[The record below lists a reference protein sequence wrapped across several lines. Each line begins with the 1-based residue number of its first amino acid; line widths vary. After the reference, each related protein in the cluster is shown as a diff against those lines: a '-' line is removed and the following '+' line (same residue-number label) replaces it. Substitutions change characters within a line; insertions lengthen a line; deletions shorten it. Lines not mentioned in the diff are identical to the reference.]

1 MLTQLYISDYAI
13 IDRMELEFG
22 PGMTALTGET
32 GAGKSILIGALG
44 LVLGDRADSTSLREG
59 AERAEIVAGF
69 DIEEMPQVAQW
80 LQARDLDAQ
89 GECGLRRILTKDGP
103 SRAYINGRPVPV
115 QLLKELGEQLVDIYG
130 QRDHQS
136 LLRPEIQRRLLDEY
150 GRHGKLLDQ
159 LGQLAREWHAA
170 DHTLTELRTAQQN
183 RDEKLEVLS
192 FQAQELADLALQ
204 PGEVEQLSE
213 EHGRLANADNLVEG
227 GQGALERLYD
237 REEASAYSLISSTLA
252 ELEKLSHKD
261 QSLNNVVQML
271 RAGLI
276 QIQECVDELRHY
288 CDGLERDPE
297 RLQWV
302 EQRLGTIRELSRKHR
317 LQDAELPALTD
328 QLQAE
333 LDTLRNA
340 DRNLEELEAKLARIT
355 KRYNEIAESLSASR
369 RRAAADISRRVTKDM
384 RELGMS
390 GGCFEAK
397 VQPLENRRFSAQGMD
412 RIEFLVNANPGQSK
426 AALTKVASGG
436 ELSRISLAI
445 QVIAAD
451 SAHIP
456 VLVFDEVDTGIGGAI
471 AEVVGSQLRQ
481 LGGSHQVLC
490 ITHLPQVAAQAD
502 KHLQLT
508 KLTGKKTT
516 RTRIRKLSETE
527 RVDEIARML
536 GGRVI
541 TASSLVHA
549 REMIQGAKSASTKN
563 QKKSSGKAG
572 LQVGGKL

>member
-13 IDRMELEFG
+13 IDRMELELG
-22 PGMTALTGET
+22 AGMTALTGET

-44 LVLGDRADSTSLREG
+44 LVLGDRADSTSRRGG

-103 SRAYINGRPVPV
+103 SRAYINGRPVPI
-115 QLLKELGEQLVDIYG
+115 QLLKELGEQLVDIHG

-159 LGQLAREWHAA
+159 LGQLAQEWHAV
-170 DHTLTELRTAQQN
+170 DHTLTELRRLQQN
-183 RDEKLEVLS
+183 RDEKLDLLS

-204 PGEVEQLSE
+204 PGEVGQLNE
-213 EHGRLANADNLVEG
+213 EHGRLANADHLVEG
-227 GQGALERLYD
+227 GQKALERLYD
-237 REEASAYSLISSTLA
+237 RDEASAYSLISDTLA

-261 QSLNNVVQML
+261 QSLNNVVQIL
-271 RAGLI
+271 GDGLI
-276 QIQECVDELRHY
+276 QIQECVDELRNY
-288 CDGLERDPE
+288 CDGLELDPE

-302 EQRLGTIRELSRKHR
+302 EQRLGTIRELCRKHR
-317 LQDAELPALTD
+317 IQDTELPALTD
-328 QLQAE
+328 QLQTE

-340 DRNLEELEAKLARIT
+340 DRNLGELEAKLARIT
-355 KRYNEIAESLSASR
+355 KRYHETAESLSASR
-369 RRAAADISRRVTKDM
+369 RRAAAEISRRVTKDM
-384 RELGMS
+384 HELGMS
-390 GGCFEAK
+390 GGCFDAK
-397 VQPLENRRFSAQGMD
+397 VRPLDNGRISAQGMD
-412 RIEFLVNANPGQSK
+412 RIEFLVSANPGQSM
-426 AALTKVASGG
+426 APLAKVASGG

-471 AEVVGSQLRQ
+471 AEVVGRQLRQ
-481 LGGSHQVLC
+481 LGKSHQVLC
-490 ITHLPQVAAQAD
+490 ITHLPQVAAQANQ
-502 KHLQLT
+502 HLQVT

-516 RTRIRKLSETE
+516 RTRIRKLPETE
-527 RVDEIARML
+527 RADEIARML
-536 GGRVI
+536 GGRTI
-541 TASSLVHA
+541 TASSLAHA
-549 REMIQGAKSASTKN
+549 REMVQGAKSASV
-563 QKKSSGKAG
+563 KK
-572 LQVGGKL
+572 